1 MSSQALPR
9 KQNLGEEIANAI
21 SHGLGASLSI
31 LGMVVLIIRAVVNN
45 SSIALGCAIVY
56 ASSLLILYGVSCAYH
71 ACPWGRVKQVL
82 RTMDHCSIYLLILGS
97 YVPIALLVVGG
108 KVGWMLCIIN
118 ALCAIIGITLN
129 CFSVNRFEKFS
140 LCLYVIM
147 GWLVIFALKP
157 LIATM
162 PLAGIVGLVIGGL
175 FYTVGIIFY
184 KASRVKY
191 MHFVWHLFVLAGSAV
206 HFLVI
211 LYYCYP
217 I

>member
-1 MSSQALPR
+1 MSSNVLYR
-9 KQNLGEEIANAI
+9 LQNLGEEIANAI

-31 LGMVVLIIRAVVNN
+31 FGMVILIVRAVINN
-45 SSIALGCAIVY
+45 SAIALGCAIVY
-56 ASSLLILYGVSCAYH
+56 ASSLLILYGISCAYH
-71 ACPWGRVKQVL
+71 ACPRGKGKQLLRVF
-82 RTMDHCSIYLLILGS
+82 DHCSIYLLILGS

-108 KVGWMLCIIN
+108 KIGWTLCLIN
-118 ALCAIIGITLN
+118 GICAVVGITLN

-147 GWLVIFALKP
+147 GWLVIFAIKP

-162 PLAGIVGLVIGGL
+162 PLPGIIGLVIGGL

-184 KASRVKY
+184 KATQIKY
-191 MHFVWHLFVLAGSAV
+191 MHFVWHLFVLAGSVV